1 MCVFAVKDH
10 HHDVVDDDDEEDADV
25 RQNGNCR
32 VFLYQKHI
40 RGKVIDIQVV
50 SDTARYL
57 EIADRVNA

>member
-10 HHDVVDDDDEEDADV
+10 HHDVDDDDEEDADV

-32 VFLYQKHI
+32 VFFLYQKHI